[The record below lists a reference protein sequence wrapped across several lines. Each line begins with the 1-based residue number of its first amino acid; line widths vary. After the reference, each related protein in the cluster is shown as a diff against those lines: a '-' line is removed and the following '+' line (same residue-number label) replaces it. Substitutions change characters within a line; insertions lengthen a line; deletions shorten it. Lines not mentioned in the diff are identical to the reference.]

1 MVDECYCLY
10 MWMGQNIRAGSVL
23 QGKAAH
29 LLAAR
34 EQAEQSESE
43 VPGMIH
49 PSGACPLP
57 YTSSNEE
64 PILSVCSHAQSLPP
78 FPHFCSESI

>member
-1 MVDECYCLY
+1 MVAECSGLY
-10 MWMGQNIRAGSVL
+10 MWMGQNIMAGSVL
-23 QGKAAH
+23 LDKAAH

-49 PSGACPLP
+49 PSGMLSAIH
-57 YTSSNEE
+57 
-64 PILSVCSHAQSLPP
+64 ILQ
-78 FPHFCSESI
+78 